1 MNEIRIFKSEEFGE
15 IRTVEIGG
23 EPWFVGKDVAEVLGY
38 AETANIRKLLDEAD
52 YKEIDPQN
60 GLFTGFVQNGV
71 TLEESRQDE
80 PNITSNLNQE
90 VVKGKNQQGRG
101 HSTSIFYLKQKGRE
115 TLMEVLKDKD
125 CTINTPVVLG
135 VQDSPIYGK
144 GISIKPRVDG
154 RKDSKHF
161 ESIYLPE
168 LLPLEEYDLIVVLIS
183 AGKDSI
189 ACFYKL
195 LELGVPKEKIELWHH
210 DIDGGHPSRRMD
222 WKCTQNYM
230 KALANAEGV
239 KLRVSYRVNGFFG
252 ELYRI
257 GASEPIE
264 WIDPDTDE
272 VKQCKLS
279 SNYLKCQEI
288 KEQCLEEMED
298 LLKEY
303 GCRMKFP
310 AKSPDLSRR
319 WCSAYLK
326 VMVADSFVSNLDRL
340 EELGGKR
347 HKFPAKGGTH
357 QGRWCSGNL
366 KAAVQDSVTAN
377 LEETKQDKKILIV
390 SGERRGESAGRSK
403 YNEIEIHRTNAEKR
417 NHRIVHQWR
426 CCIDYTEKDVWEVLK
441 RHHVNPHP
449 CYRLGWNRC
458 SCAACIFST
467 PGLMKGFSEIYP
479 DEYKEL
485 RDDEERLGFTLDNKK
500 NLDDFIC
507 GAKSCLCF
515 DDKQAVHSIKTG
527 EFTVDDIFVDDW
539 KYPVGAFHGSDGG
552 SC

>member
-1 MNEIRIFKSEEFGE
+1 
-15 IRTVEIGG
+15 
-23 EPWFVGKDVAEVLGY
+23 
-38 AETANIRKLLDEAD
+38 
-52 YKEIDPQN
+52 
-60 GLFTGFVQNGV
+60 
-71 TLEESRQDE
+71 
-80 PNITSNLNQE
+80 
-90 VVKGKNQQGRG
+90 
-101 HSTSIFYLKQKGRE
+101 
-115 TLMEVLKDKD
+115 MEVLKDKD

-183 AGKDSI
+183 GGKDSI

-230 KALANAEGV
+230 KALADAEGV

-326 VMVADSFVSNLDRL
+326 VMVADSVVSNLDRL

-458 SCAACIFST
+458 SYDALVGAA
-467 PGLMKGFSEIYP
+467 
-479 DEYKEL
+479 
-485 RDDEERLGFTLDNKK
+485 TLNKAIQKAGGDNKNIFK
-500 NLDDFIC
+500 LVIMHSEVATNLENMKLLKYMTYTDADGIERELALATWNGRTVLVDDNMPTEDVAKAGDVEAYTAYTTYVLGEGAIILDDI
-507 GAKSCLCF
+507 G
-515 DDKQAVHSIKTG
+515 DAVPYEMSRDPKTN
-527 EFTVDDIFVDDW
+527 
-539 KYPVGAFHGSDGG
+539 GG
-552 SC
+552 QDTL